1 MSESTLRIAQLS
13 DIHFYEASD
22 GIVDNYR
29 HSMNC
34 LKKIQAA
41 LEADKPDCL
50 IITGDITNIGDKLSL
65 ERIYQWIQDKIYVDG
80 DYYGLQCKA
89 RGIHVILVPGNHD
102 AFNASSH
109 GSNLKRWQS
118 SLSNFYAVFHQ
129 HVFPDGESVDYMW
142 LTKGKTN
149 LFVCRVDSCYLGDP
163 ETEHL
168 PSSLSFSRVAKGS
181 FSRDQSKKILSLYD
195 KGLRGELLDLDGNAI
210 LAGDFMQSLKIL
222 VMHHYLFEPPDSKAE
237 ALLHIN
243 DKKTVFQN
251 IAMSD
256 FDLLL
261 CGHKHIADIHTYS
274 YLDHFDPRGKIR
286 LAFNHVRRS
295 LGISSLPLGS
305 DINGRLQNR
314 FVRFLLGFLVL
325 SKTGGGALTN
335 ENTSEIIEILGRSLS
350 SPDVLRDE
358 LRRYVQKRDEVRQAG
373 LFDDEEIRE
382 LQERIKGSFSAEQR
396 KQLVRSAV
404 SLKGLI
410 ERLGGRPF
418 GQIIAGSSAKRSET
432 GERARALNMYD
443 IAFDYDRQ
451 GISFAYGR
459 QLWLEDSV
467 ASDGTRG
474 AFANALKGE
483 ILFPYN
489 RVAALLEGRDAQP
502 IVPRGAAR

>member
-1 MSESTLRIAQLS
+1 MSTSLIKIAQLS

-41 LEADKPDCL
+41 FEADKPDCL

-65 ERIYQWIQDKIYVDG
+65 ERIYQWIHDKVYVDG
-80 DYYGLQCKA
+80 DYYGLQCKV
-89 RGIHVILVPGNHD
+89 RDINVILVPGNHD
-102 AFNASSH
+102 AFNAPSH
-109 GSNLKRWQS
+109 GNNLKRWQS
-118 SLSNFYAVFHQ
+118 SLSNFYSEFHQ
-129 HVFPDGESVDYMW
+129 HRFPDDESVDYVW

-149 LFVCRVDSCYLGDP
+149 LFVCRVDSCYLGDS

-168 PSSLSFSRVAKGS
+168 PRSLSFSRIAKGS

-195 KGLRGELLDLDGNAI
+195 KGLRGGLLDLDGNAI
-210 LAGDFMQSLKIL
+210 PAGDFMQSLKIL

-237 ALLHIN
+237 TLLNID

-305 DINGRLQNR
+305 GINGRLQNR

-325 SKTGGGALTN
+325 SKTKGGALSN
-335 ENTSEIIEILGRSLS
+335 ENSSEIIEILDRSLN

-358 LRRYVQKRDEVRQAG
+358 LRRYVQKRDEVKQAG

-382 LQERIKGSFSAEQR
+382 LQERIKATFTAAQR
-396 KQLVRSAV
+396 KQLVRSAM

-432 GERARALNMYD
+432 GERARALNMYY
-443 IAFDYDRQ
+443 ITFDSERQ
-451 GISFAYGR
+451 GISVAYGR
-459 QLWLEDSV
+459 RLWLENSV

-474 AFANALKGE
+474 AFANPLKGE
-483 ILFPYN
+483 IFFPYN
-489 RVAALLEGRDAQP
+489 RVAALLDSRAAQP
-502 IVPRGAAR
+502 IVPGDVAQ